1 MLLEEKDKDK
11 VWENLIYDCL
21 IICSSYNTNRP
32 CACAG
37 HTSRVYADMVFQ
49 AAYAEAYLGEHQI
62 TVASLMQYNKN
73 ALYKF
78 IGKGIRAVALIS
90 PYYQSETDFIEILK
104 DVKDMNRNVP
114 VLVGGAFFQSLAGS
128 LGREEKEAL
137 YKRIGA
143 DVYLTGEEPLCA
155 LKDCLLRMRKTSGNF
170 SHIRNVAF
178 RLNASYL
185 SDEYT
190 ESEEEKAVIHNPLNW
205 YMYKLNLRDATVLD
219 FERLASE
226 QGIPQYLENLKG
238 LLYYPQVRL
247 VDLGRPGDLAAITE
261 IARFLKMLNRP
272 VQWCAELPI
281 AEITIASAQE
291 LFESGCLLVCF
302 DLALGEE
309 KEENKRQVCR
319 LQNTL
324 KTLCQNKIATMCR
337 IADEK
342 AWSELVGGDIISFL
356 RPEFYL
362 IKEHRL
368 PVTACPHGRNLSTD
382 CQNVNIFSLAQMLR
396 SGLGQ
401 EEIARI
407 AAGEN
412 QEELSAKGR

>member
-190 ESEEEKAVIHNPLNW
+190 ESEEEKAVIHNPW
-205 YMYKLNLRDATVLD
+205 C
-219 FERLASE
+219 
-226 QGIPQYLENLKG
+226 GIKK
-238 LLYYPQVRL
+238 
-247 VDLGRPGDLAAITE
+247 VD
-261 IARFLKMLNRP
+261 
-272 VQWCAELPI
+272 
-281 AEITIASAQE
+281 S
-291 LFESGCLLVCF
+291 LFS
-302 DLALGEE
+302 
-309 KEENKRQVCR
+309 
-319 LQNTL
+319 
-324 KTLCQNKIATMCR
+324 R
-337 IADEK
+337 I
-342 AWSELVGGDIISFL
+342 
-356 RPEFYL
+356 P
-362 IKEHRL
+362 
-368 PVTACPHGRNLSTD
+368 
-382 CQNVNIFSLAQMLR
+382 
-396 SGLGQ
+396 
-401 EEIARI
+401 
-407 AAGEN
+407 
-412 QEELSAKGR
+412 